1 MLDWLR
7 VRPFVVAY
15 RATVRDNH
23 PNGLC
28 AVQRAPTAQPN
39 EAVALFFFV
48 NPCPSVHH
56 RNRRVAD
63 DLAPDD
69 IILAGGTERLGD
81 ALKQTGT
88 RHTPIPNDHVAT
100 QAQLLDDLQQ
110 RGNGARGMMHYCR
123 YDKAA
128 HIAAAQALYRICKIA
143 HGIAP
148 SAFMSSR
155 GRSRPPTPKEKST
168 GISVAIPPPPGMS
181 PG

>member
-69 IILAGGTERLGD
+69 IILAGGTERLGN
-81 ALKQTGT
+81 ALKQTRPRGT
-88 RHTPIPNDHVAT
+88 QDGKGHWGTQAPILYDFEQSGKRAPAHVAYFWVD
-100 QAQLLDDLQQ
+100 QA
-110 RGNGARGMMHYCR
+110 C
-123 YDKAA
+123 
-128 HIAAAQALYRICKIA
+128 
-143 HGIAP
+143 P
-148 SAFMSSR
+148 S
-155 GRSRPPTPKEKST
+155 GPP
-168 GISVAIPPPPGMS
+168 
-181 PG
+181 